1 MSFHLKAVSTPIQLI
16 RFEVGKNYTHKYI
29 GDSNLFTTYKVL
41 SRTKCFLKIQ
51 EQFKTKNKPI
61 CLQKPVIILRV
72 KIFNYQGV
80 EHCHPVGKFAKCPI
94 LSAEQTNEN

>member
-1 MSFHLKAVSTPIQLI
+1 MSFHLKVVSTPIQLI

-51 EQFKTKNKPI
+51 EQF
-61 CLQKPVIILRV
+61 CQKEQPILRV
-72 KIFNYQGV
+72 KIFNYQGI
-80 EHCHPVGKFAKCPI
+80 EHCNPLGNYAKSPI
-94 LSAEQTNEN
+94 LRADSHES